1 MVYNTLP
8 VGKSSF
14 ATLDSGSEPCDP
26 VISMNHIQVSCGH
39 MQCHPQRASTSAFL
53 SKIPCYK
60 AVIGPRGISFIYIL
74 LLLLDRRERTAVLSL
89 PQNRAFLSLSSFV
102 DQTLVGFQVGR
113 MDRDEASGLEWN
125 RYYSM
130 QEGLGFSPCR

>member
-1 MVYNTLP
+1 MTLLP

-26 VISMNHIQVSCGH
+26 VISMNHIQVLCGH
-39 MQCHPQRASTSAFL
+39 MQCHPQRATNSAFL
-53 SKIPCYK
+53 SKILCYE
-60 AVIGPRGISFIYIL
+60 AVIGPRDISFKYIL
-74 LLLLDRRERTAVLSL
+74 LLLLNRREMTAVLSL

-113 MDRDEASGLEWN
+113 MDWDEAWELERN
-125 RYYSM
+125 QYYSVH
-130 QEGLGFSPCR
+130 ESLGFSLCR